1 MKQQGFSGIRRIV
14 MNERY
19 APLFTPW
26 KVGSVEIKNRI
37 VMLPMEGTNMIA
49 WEAKTAFV
57 KGIENLYRDRK
68 DNNIGLFIPG
78 LIPLISIVGEKWLYK
93 HPEVFEPVKPVIEEI
108 HQSGAKIF
116 FQLSAGAG
124 RSMILPPVLKPFVGN
139 KLLKKAS
146 SKMIMTKWWWSAPD
160 PDMPNVWAPDVKMGY
175 FSSEMISQFIYA
187 FGQSAKLCKEAG
199 VDGVEIHAVHEGYL
213 LDQFAMPYT
222 NHRTDA
228 YGGSLENR
236 LRFACEVVREI
247 KKVCGE
253 DFPVSLRYSVRSMT
267 RGFNQGA
274 VPGEEFTEVGR
285 TMEES
290 EKAIKI
296 LEEAGYDLFNCDN
309 GTYDAWYYSHPPVY
323 APLNINLNDVEH
335 IKQFTTKP
343 VVCAGRMQ
351 PEEAADSIAAGRID
365 AMGIGRQLLCDPEY
379 VTKIKE
385 DRMEDIRP
393 CISCHGACLT
403 FFGLNGKGT
412 DIDPMHPEL
421 GHCVLNPWTNNE
433 TKYSKAPAKNP
444 KKIAVIGGGLGGME
458 TAIQASLRGHRV
470 DLYEKSDRLGGVF
483 NAAAA
488 PSFKEKDRQLL
499 KYYARELEK
508 SGTAVHMNTE
518 ISDISELEA
527 DIVVVAIGAHPR
539 LLNVPGVERAVS
551 AADFLNDG
559 MKCGDKVVII
569 GGGLTGCEVAYELA
583 LQGKHPSIIEMTDFL
598 VGARGICMANS
609 TMLRELLRFHKV
621 PAYLNSTVDSIT
633 DEGVLVNTPDGQ
645 VTVPADTVI
654 MSVGYSPDKRFDPHG
669 GEGEKLVKENRVKDF
684 VNSYSGSKGSDV
696 FFVGDCDQVGS
707 LRTVIKQAYEL
718 VQKISY

>member
-1 MKQQGFSGIRRIV
+1 MDEK
-14 MNERY
+14 Y

-26 KVGSVEIKNRI
+26 KVGNVEIKNRV

-49 WEAKTAFV
+49 WEAKTGFV

-78 LIPLISIVGEKWLYK
+78 LIPMISIVGEKWLYQ
-93 HPEVFEPVKPVIEEI
+93 HPEVFEPVKPIVEEI

-124 RSMILPPVLKPFVGN
+124 RSMILPTMLKPFVD
-139 KLLKKAS
+139 KKILKKAS
-146 SKMIMTKWWWSAPD
+146 AKLIMTKWWWSAPD
-160 PDMPNVWAPDVKMGY
+160 PDLPNVWAPDVKMDH
-175 FSSEMISQFIYA
+175 FTSQMISQFIYA
-187 FGQSAKLCKEAG
+187 FGQSAKLCKDAG
-199 VDGVEIHAVHEGYL
+199 IDGVEIHAVHEGYL

-236 LRFACEVVREI
+236 LRFACEIVKEI
-247 KKVCGE
+247 KKVCGD

-296 LEEAGYDLFNCDN
+296 LEEAGYDMFNCDN

-323 APLNINLNDVEH
+323 APLNMNLADVEH

-351 PEEAADSIAAGRID
+351 PDAAAASIAAGKLD
-365 AMGIGRQLLCDPEY
+365 AMGLGRQLLCDPEFI
-379 VTKIKE
+379 TKIKE

-403 FFGLNGKGT
+403 FFGMNGQGT
-412 DIDPMHPEL
+412 DVGDNPMNVEM
-421 GHCVLNPWTNNE
+421 GRCVLNPWTNNE
-433 TKYSKAPAKNP
+433 MKYSKAPAKKP
-444 KKIAVIGGGLGGME
+444 KKIAVIGGGIGGME
-458 TAIQASLRGHRV
+458 TAIEASKRGHKV

-488 PSFKEKDRQLL
+488 PSYKEKDKDLL
-499 KYYARELEK
+499 KWFARELGK
-508 SGTAVHMNTE
+508 SDVTVHMNTE
-518 ISDISELEA
+518 VKDLQSLDA
-527 DIVVVAIGAHPR
+527 DVAVVAVGAHPR
-539 LLNVPGVERAVS
+539 LLNIPGAERAVT

-583 LQGKHPSIIEMTDFL
+583 LQGKHPSIIEMTEFL

-633 DEGVLVNTPDGQ
+633 DEGVVVNTPDGQ

-654 MSVGYSPDKRFDPHG
+654 MSVGYSPDKTFAPVDD
-669 GEGEKLVKENRVKDF
+669 KDISSKKDNRVRAFINAHSEDNGPK
-684 VNSYSGSKGSDV
+684 VY
-696 FFVGDCDQVGS
+696 FVGDCDKVGN
-707 LRTVIKQAYEL
+707 LKTVIKQAYEL
-718 VQKISY
+718 VQDLSY

>member
-1 MKQQGFSGIRRIV
+1 
-14 MNERY
+14 MNEKY

-26 KVGSVEIKNRI
+26 KVGNVEIKNRI

-49 WEAKTAFV
+49 WEAKTGFV

-78 LIPLISIVGEKWLYK
+78 LIPMISIMGEKWLYK
-93 HPEVFEPVKPVIEEI
+93 HPEVFEPVKPIVEEI

-124 RSMILPPVLKPFVGN
+124 RSMILPTMLKPFV
-139 KLLKKAS
+139 
-146 SKMIMTKWWWSAPD
+146 MIH
-160 PDMPNVWAPDVKMGY
+160 
-175 FSSEMISQFIYA
+175 QFIYA

-236 LRFACEVVREI
+236 LRFACEIVREI

-296 LEEAGYDLFNCDN
+296 LEEAGYDMFNCDN
-309 GTYDAWYYSHPPVY
+309 GTYDAWYWSHPPVY
-323 APLNINLNDVEH
+323 APLNMNLADVEH
-335 IKQFTTKP
+335 IKQFT
-343 VVCAGRMQ
+343 
-351 PEEAADSIAAGRID
+351 SIAAGRID
-365 AMGIGRQLLCDPEY
+365 AMGLGRQLLCDPEY

-403 FFGLNGKGT
+403 FFGMNGQGT
-412 DIDPMHPEL
+412 DVGDNPMNVEM
-421 GHCVLNPWTNNE
+421 GRCVLNPWTNNE
-433 TKYSKAPAKNP
+433 MKYSKAPAKHP

-470 DLYEKSDRLGGVF
+470 DLY
-483 NAAAA
+483 
-488 PSFKEKDRQLL
+488 
-499 KYYARELEK
+499 
-508 SGTAVHMNTE
+508 
-518 ISDISELEA
+518 
-527 DIVVVAIGAHPR
+527 
-539 LLNVPGVERAVS
+539 
-551 AADFLNDG
+551 
-559 MKCGDKVVII
+559 
-569 GGGLTGCEVAYELA
+569 
-583 LQGKHPSIIEMTDFL
+583 
-598 VGARGICMANS
+598 
-609 TMLRELLRFHKV
+609 
-621 PAYLNSTVDSIT
+621 
-633 DEGVLVNTPDGQ
+633 
-645 VTVPADTVI
+645 
-654 MSVGYSPDKRFDPHG
+654 
-669 GEGEKLVKENRVKDF
+669 
-684 VNSYSGSKGSDV
+684 
-696 FFVGDCDQVGS
+696 
-707 LRTVIKQAYEL
+707 
-718 VQKISY
+718 

>member
-1 MKQQGFSGIRRIV
+1 MDEK
-14 MNERY
+14 Y
-19 APLFTPW
+19 APLFTSW
-26 KVGSVEIKNRI
+26 KVGNVEIKNRI

-49 WEAKTAFV
+49 WEAKTGFV
-57 KGIENLYRDRK
+57 KGIENFYRDRK

-78 LIPLISIVGEKWLYK
+78 LIPMISIMGEKWLYK
-93 HPEVFEPVKPVIEEI
+93 HPEVFEPVKPIIEEI

-124 RSMILPPVLKPFVGN
+124 RSMILPTMLKPFVGN
-139 KLLKKAS
+139 KILKKAS
-146 SKMIMTKWWWSAPD
+146 SRMIMTKWWWSAPD
-160 PDMPNVWAPDVKMGY
+160 PDMPNVWAPDVKMDL
-175 FSSEMISQFIYA
+175 FTSEMIHQFIYA

-236 LRFACEVVREI
+236 LRFACEIVREI

-253 DFPVSLRYSVRSMT
+253 DYPVSLRYSVRSMT

-323 APLNINLNDVEH
+323 APLNINLSDVEH
-335 IKQFTTKP
+335 IKKFTSKP

-351 PEEAADSIAAGRID
+351 PDEAAASIAAGRID
-365 AMGIGRQLLCDPEY
+365 AMGLGRQLLCDPEY
-379 VTKIKE
+379 ITKIKE
-385 DRMEDIRP
+385 DRMDDIRP

-403 FFGLNGKGT
+403 FFGMNGQGT
-412 DIDPMHPEL
+412 DVGDNPMNVEM
-421 GHCVLNPWTNNE
+421 GRCVLNPWTNNE
-433 TKYSKAPAKNP
+433 MKYSKAPAKNP

-458 TAIQASLRGHRV
+458 TAIQASLRGHTV

-488 PSFKEKDRQLL
+488 PSFKEKDKLL
-499 KYYARELEK
+499 LRYYARQLEK
-508 SGTAVHMNTE
+508 SGTTVHMNTE
-518 ISDISELEA
+518 ITDISSLDA
-527 DIVVVAIGAHPR
+527 DIAVVAIGARPR
-539 LLNVPGVERAVS
+539 LLNVPGVERSVS

-583 LQGKHPSIIEMTDFL
+583 LQGKHPSIVEMTDFL

-609 TMLRELLRFHKV
+609 SMLRELLRFHKV
-621 PAYLNSTVDSIT
+621 PAYLNSTLDSIT
-633 DEGVLVNTPDGQ
+633 DDGVVVNTPDGRIII
-645 VTVPADTVI
+645 PADTVI
-654 MSVGYSPDKRFDPHG
+654 MSVGYNPDKRFDP
-669 GEGEKLVKENRVKDF
+669 EDAKNSKAKKDNRVRAF
-684 VNSYSGSKGSDV
+684 VNAYTDSNGPKVY
-696 FFVGDCDQVGS
+696 FVGDCDQVGS

>member
-1 MKQQGFSGIRRIV
+1 
-14 MNERY
+14 MNEKY

-26 KVGSVEIKNRI
+26 KVGNIEIKNRI

-49 WEAKTAFV
+49 WEAKTGFV

-78 LIPLISIVGEKWLYK
+78 LIPMISIMGEKWLYK
-93 HPEVFEPVKPVIEEI
+93 HPEVFEPVKPIIEEI

-124 RSMILPPVLKPFVGN
+124 RSMILPPVLKPFVN
-139 KLLKKAS
+139 NRILKKAS
-146 SKMIMTKWWWSAPD
+146 SRMIMTKWWWSAPD
-160 PDMPNVWAPDVKMGY
+160 PDMPNVWAPDVKMDH
-175 FSSEMISQFIYA
+175 FTSEMIHQFVYA
-187 FGQSAKLCKEAG
+187 FGQSAKLCKDAG

-236 LRFACEVVREI
+236 LRFACEIVREI
-247 KKVCGE
+247 KKVCG
-253 DFPVSLRYSVRSMT
+253 DDYPVSLRYSVRSMT

-274 VPGEEFTEVGR
+274 VPGEDFTEAGR
-285 TMEES
+285 TLEES

-296 LEEAGYDLFNCDN
+296 LEDAGYDLFNCDN

-323 APLNINLNDVEH
+323 APVNINLSDVEH
-335 IKQFTTKP
+335 IKKFTSKP

-351 PEEAADSIAAGRID
+351 PEDAAASIAAGRID
-365 AMGIGRQLLCDPEY
+365 AMGLGRQLLCDPEY
-379 VTKIKE
+379 ITKIKE
-385 DRMEDIRP
+385 DRMDDIRP

-403 FFGLNGKGT
+403 FFGMNGQGT
-412 DIDPMHPEL
+412 DVGDNPMNVEM
-421 GHCVLNPWTNNE
+421 GRCVLNPWTNNE
-433 TKYSKAPAKNP
+433 TKYSKAPAKHP

-458 TAIQASLRGHRV
+458 TAIQASLRGHKV
-470 DLYEKSDRLGGVF
+470 DLYEKSGRLGGVF

-488 PSFKEKDRQLL
+488 PSFKEKDKQLL
-499 KYYARELEK
+499 KYYARQLYK
-508 SGTAVHMNTE
+508 SGTTVHLNTE
-518 ISDISELEA
+518 ISDLSSLDA
-527 DIVVVAIGAHPR
+527 DIAVVAIGARPR

-559 MKCGDKVVII
+559 MKCGDEVVII

-583 LQGKHPSIIEMTDFL
+583 LQGKHPSIVEMTDHL

-609 TMLRELLRFHKV
+609 SMLRELLRFHKV
-621 PAYLNSTVDSIT
+621 PAYLNSTVDSVT
-633 DEGVLVNTPDGQ
+633 EEGVVVNTPEGT
-645 VTVPADTVI
+645 VTVPADTVV
-654 MSVGYSPDKRFDPHG
+654 MSVGYNPDKRFDP
-669 GEGEKLVKENRVKDF
+669 EDAKSSKARKDNRVRAF
-684 VNSYSGSKGSDV
+684 VNAYSDNEGPEV
-696 FFVGDCDQVGS
+696 FFVGDCDKVGS